1 MTSTTFPVLESR
13 PQKGLALAF
22 TGGLALS
29 FDIPLIR
36 LAGSDPYMV
45 MGLRG
50 LGLAIILWIYWRFW
64 ADRSGMPGDMLSDRD
79 FLMVSTLSGIG
90 NIFFT
95 MAVFNTSTANVV
107 FILAFNAMIA
117 ALLSWK
123 MIGERL
129 GRHTWAAIIATLAG
143 VLIIVSDS
151 LTTGNWI
158 GDLFALGTAGLLAL
172 SLTITR
178 RSGKDLSLAPGFGGA
193 VSALFA
199 LPTVLMFSAM
209 PEAPVW
215 LIIDAF
221 VLVPIAGITLW
232 LAPRYISA
240 PQVALFYL
248 LETVLAPLWVW
259 FVFTEI
265 PSTAA
270 FIGGSIV
277 IVAIGG
283 HTLFELLRRR
293 A

>member
-1 MTSTTFPVLESR
+1 MTAATFPVLESR
-13 PQKGLALAF
+13 PSKGLVLAF

-45 MGLRG
+45 MALRG
-50 LGLAIILWIYWRFW
+50 VGLAIVLWLYWRFW
-64 ADRSGMPGDMLSDRD
+64 ADRSGMPNDMLADRD
-79 FLMVSTLSGIG
+79 FLIVSTLSGIG

-129 GRHTWAAIIATLAG
+129 GLHTWATVVATLAG

-151 LTTGNWI
+151 LTTGNWR
-158 GDLFALGTAGLLAL
+158 GDLFALATAVLLAL

-209 PEAPVW
+209 PEAPTW
-215 LIIDAF
+215 LVIDAF
-221 VLVPIAGITLW
+221 VLEPLAGITLW
-232 LAPRYISA
+232 LPPRYISA

-259 FVFTEI
+259 YVFSET
-265 PSTAA
+265 PTTAA

-277 IVAIGG
+277 IMAIGC

>member
-1 MTSTTFPVLESR
+1 MIATTFPALETR
-13 PQKGLALAF
+13 PPKGLALAF
-22 TGGLALS
+22 IGGLALS

-36 LAGSDPYMV
+36 LAGSDPWVV
-45 MGLRG
+45 MGMRG
-50 LGLAIILWIYWRFW
+50 VGLAIVLWLYWHFW
-64 ADRSGMPGDMLSDRD
+64 ADRSGMPRDPLADPD
-79 FLMVSTLSGIG
+79 FLTVSTLSGIG

-95 MAVFNTSTANVV
+95 LAVFNTSTANVV

-117 ALLSWK
+117 ALLSWR

-129 GRHTWAAIIATLAG
+129 GVHTWAAIVATLAG
-143 VLIIVSDS
+143 VLIIVSNS
-151 LTTGNWI
+151 LTTGQWL
-158 GDLFALGTAGLLAL
+158 GDLFALATAILLAL

-209 PEAPVW
+209 PQAPIW
-215 LIIDAF
+215 LILDAF
-221 VLVPIAGITLW
+221 ILVPLAGITLW
-232 LAPRYISA
+232 LAPRYIPA

-259 FVFTEI
+259 YVFSET
-265 PSTAA
+265 PSLAT
-270 FIGGSIV
+270 IVGGSIV
-277 IVAIGG
+277 IIAITM
-283 HTLFELLRRR
+283 HTLIELFRRR